1 MKPNIDNDPFSLSS
15 LFQTVKNDK
24 LNQLLW
30 APVEWILGFKKLS
43 TLYQTHKDKKPPQ
56 VFIKDILK
64 ELEINYVV
72 NSDVEIPKTGSL
84 LIVSNHPFG
93 ALEAL
98 IIADYLSEYRSDIRI
113 MANVFLKRISP
124 ISDLLFGVNPFKDKV
139 AIKNNQKVM
148 REIHQWLQNENCLIT
163 FPAGNVSHL
172 HLKKPYIAD
181 GEWDQ
186 QIARLARSTKAN
198 VLPIYIEG
206 KNSFWFYT
214 LGPHLHALGY
224 AWQFLNKKGKMI
236 KIRIGE
242 IISQNEI
249 NSFQSDMNL
258 IEFIRLKTIPDV
270 DDDL

>member
-43 TLYQTHKDKKPPQ
+43 ILYQTHKDKKPPQ

-124 ISDLLFGVNPFKDKV
+124 ISDLLFGVNPFKDKT
-139 AIKNNQKVM
+139 AIKNNQNVM
-148 REIHQWLQNENCLIT
+148 REIYHWLQNENCLIT

-172 HLKKPYIAD
+172 HLKLSKKKPYIAD
-181 GEWDQ
+181 GVWDQ

-198 VLPIYIEG
+198 VLPIFIEG
-206 KNSFWFYT
+206 RNSSWFYT

-224 AWQFLNKKGKMI
+224 GREFLNKKGKTI

-242 IISQNEI
+242 IISSDKA
-249 NSFQSDMNL
+249 NSFQSDEKL
-258 IEFIRLKTIPDV
+258 IEFIRSKT
-270 DDDL
+270 LRE